1 MKRKFFQFD
10 RYTNKVYLRIGR
22 LIVEAGWYHGE
33 TPGICFKAL
42 EWFAEIG
49 EVTILYAQ
57 VVKAVLC
64 VSWDY
69 GRR

>member
-1 MKRKFFQFD
+1 MRKFFQFD

-22 LIVEAGWYHGE
+22 LIVEAGWYSGE
-33 TPGICFKAL
+33 APCLDFKTL
-42 EWFAEIG
+42 EWFAEVG
-49 EVTILYAQ
+49 EVTVLYAQ
-57 VVKAVLC
+57 ILKAVLC